1 MAKMWNKWTRSGT
14 EMGSSTSRMIEK
26 LAGSGRGS
34 KGKIK
39 FKPLGKSS
47 QNISGETQSSFEGGS
62 TKASEGVLS
71 DKQRISF
78 LLKHNLNKLLSL
90 FAVGGATKALNKR
103 KEDKKKRVSRTIL
116 TEY

>member
-1 MAKMWNKWTRSGT
+1 MAKMWNKWSRSGT

-26 LAGSGRGS
+26 LAGSGGGS

-103 KEDKKKRVSRTIL
+103 KEDKKKRVGRTIL